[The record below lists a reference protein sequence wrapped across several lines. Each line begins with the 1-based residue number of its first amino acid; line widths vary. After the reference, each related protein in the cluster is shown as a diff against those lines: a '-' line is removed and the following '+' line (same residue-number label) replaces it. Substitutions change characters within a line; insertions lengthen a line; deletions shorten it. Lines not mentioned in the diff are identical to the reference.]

1 MVPVFQMMREAT
13 AQIARQTDA
22 VDFAPAIERVHPLPV
37 TEVVPH
43 NFLILLQQIT
53 RISVFSF
60 ERAVED
66 GGEQGIQWWVQALPA
81 GGVGLQTL
89 PHVFLI
95 SR

>member
-53 RISVFSF
+53 RNIFQMLPNKRLSFSHIS
-60 ERAVED
+60 
-66 GGEQGIQWWVQALPA
+66 
-81 GGVGLQTL
+81 
-89 PHVFLI
+89 FLL
-95 SR
+95 